1 MKAIITALTL
11 FLTFSIAPAFAG
23 DKAADKADRQILGI
37 LVAVNKNEIA
47 AADYIKSHKVD
58 ADVKKYAQL
67 MIKDH
72 TANLHETMAFSHK
85 IGSPLP
91 SDDSKALQKDGKET
105 LASLKKLKGKDL
117 EKTYIDDMVK
127 GHEAVLQTIDDNL
140 LKNVSNEKLKKQIE
154 ATREHVDHHL
164 EAAKEIQGKLG

>member
-1 MKAIITALTL
+1 MKAIITALTIL
-11 FLTFSIAPAFAG
+11 LISSLAPAFAG
-23 DKAADKADRQILGI
+23 EKATDKADRQILGI

-47 AADYIKSHKVD
+47 AAQYIKAHKVD
-58 ADVKKYAQL
+58 AEVSKYAQL

-72 TANLHETMAFSHK
+72 TANLHQTMSFSHK
-85 IGSPLP
+85 VGSPMP
-91 SDDSKALQKDGKET
+91 SDDSKALVKEGHET
-105 LASLKKLKGKDL
+105 LASLKKLKGKEL

-140 LKNVSNEKLKKQIE
+140 LKNVTNEQLKKQIE

-164 EAAKEIQGKLG
+164 EAAKEIQSKLG